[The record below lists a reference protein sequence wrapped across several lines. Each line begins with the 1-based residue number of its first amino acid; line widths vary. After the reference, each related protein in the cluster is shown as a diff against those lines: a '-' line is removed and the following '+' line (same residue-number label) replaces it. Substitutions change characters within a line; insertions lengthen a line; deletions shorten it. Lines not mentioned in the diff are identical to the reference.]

1 MRCRVAA
8 ACSRRRLASYRRRGV
23 VSGDIEENDTGMNI
37 DTTAGHAVES
47 RTLGPDQIKAA
58 ARRVLEEIFPSNDE
72 AALREVVTEDFVNHE
87 APPGVPPG
95 RDSVIVYMQL
105 LDRAF
110 SDQRWDI
117 EKVISGGDTGDFFG
131 LPATGR
137 AFDYRQMHLIR
148 MRGDR
153 GAEHWAVRDDAA
165 LHRQLT

>member
-1 MRCRVAA
+1 
-8 ACSRRRLASYRRRGV
+8 
-23 VSGDIEENDTGMNI
+23 MNI
-37 DTTAGHAVES
+37 DTTAGLAVES

-58 ARRVLEEIFPSNDE
+58 ARRVLEEIFPRNDE
-72 AALREVVTEDFVNHE
+72 TALREAVTDDFVNHE
-87 APPGVPPG
+87 APPDVPPG
-95 RDSVIVYMQL
+95 PDSVIFFMHL

-117 EKVISGGDTGDFFG
+117 EKVISEGDTVAIYCRHSGRHTGDFFG

-137 AFDYRQMHLIR
+137 AFDYRQMHLLR

-165 LHRQLT
+165 LHQQLTGENG

>member
-1 MRCRVAA
+1 
-8 ACSRRRLASYRRRGV
+8 
-23 VSGDIEENDTGMNI
+23 MNI

-58 ARRVLEEIFPSNDE
+58 ARRVLEEIFPRNDE
-72 AALREVVTEDFVNHE
+72 TALREAVTDDFVNHE
-87 APPGVPPG
+87 APPDVPPG
-95 RDSVIVYMQL
+95 PDSVIFFMHL

-117 EKVISGGDTGDFFG
+117 EKVISEGDTVAIYCRHSGRHTGDFFG

-165 LHRQLT
+165 LHRQLTGENG

>member
-1 MRCRVAA
+1 
-8 ACSRRRLASYRRRGV
+8 
-23 VSGDIEENDTGMNI
+23 MNI

-72 AALREVVTEDFVNHE
+72 AALRDVVTEDFVNHE

-95 RDSVIVYMQL
+95 PDSVVFYMQL

-117 EKVISGGDTGDFFG
+117 EKVISDGDTVAIYCRHVGRHTGDFFG

-165 LHRQLT
+165 LHRQLTGESR

>member
-1 MRCRVAA
+1 
-8 ACSRRRLASYRRRGV
+8 
-23 VSGDIEENDTGMNI
+23 MNT
-37 DTTAGHAVES
+37 DTTTGHAVES
-47 RTLGPDQIKAA
+47 RTLGPDQLKAA

-95 RDSVIVYMQL
+95 PDSVTFYMQL

-117 EKVISGGDTGDFFG
+117 ENVISEGDTVAIYCRHSGRHTGDFFG

-165 LHRQLT
+165 LHRQLTGESR

>member
-1 MRCRVAA
+1 
-8 ACSRRRLASYRRRGV
+8 
-23 VSGDIEENDTGMNI
+23 MNT
-37 DTTAGHAVES
+37 DTTTGHAVES

-95 RDSVIVYMQL
+95 PDSVVFYMQL

-117 EKVISGGDTGDFFG
+117 EKVISDGDTVAIYCRHVGRHTGDFFG

-165 LHRQLT
+165 LHRQLTGESR

>member
-1 MRCRVAA
+1 
-8 ACSRRRLASYRRRGV
+8 
-23 VSGDIEENDTGMNI
+23 MNM

-95 RDSVIVYMQL
+95 PDSVVFYMQL

-117 EKVISGGDTGDFFG
+117 EKVISDGDTVAIYCRHVGRHTGDFFG

-165 LHRQLT
+165 LHRQLTGESR

>member
-1 MRCRVAA
+1 
-8 ACSRRRLASYRRRGV
+8 
-23 VSGDIEENDTGMNI
+23 MNT
-37 DTTAGHAVES
+37 DTTTGHAVDR

-95 RDSVIVYMQL
+95 PDSVIVYMQL

-117 EKVISGGDTGDFFG
+117 EKVISEGDTVAIYCRHSGRHTGDFFG

-165 LHRQLT
+165 LHRQLTGENG

>member
-1 MRCRVAA
+1 
-8 ACSRRRLASYRRRGV
+8 
-23 VSGDIEENDTGMNI
+23 MNI

-95 RDSVIVYMQL
+95 PDSVILYMQL

-117 EKVISGGDTGDFFG
+117 EKVISEGDTVAIYCRHSGRHTGDFFG

-165 LHRQLT
+165 LHRQLTGESR

>member
-1 MRCRVAA
+1 
-8 ACSRRRLASYRRRGV
+8 
-23 VSGDIEENDTGMNI
+23 MNI
-37 DTTAGHAVES
+37 DTTARHAVES
-47 RTLGPDQIKAA
+47 RTLGPDQMKAA

-72 AALREVVTEDFVNHE
+72 TALREAVTEDFVNHE

-95 RDSVIVYMQL
+95 PDSVIFFMHL

-117 EKVISGGDTGDFFG
+117 EKVLSEGDTVAIYCRRSGRHTGDFFG

-137 AFDYRQMHLIR
+137 TFDYRQMHLIR

-165 LHRQLT
+165 LHQQLTGGNG

>member
-1 MRCRVAA
+1 
-8 ACSRRRLASYRRRGV
+8 
-23 VSGDIEENDTGMNI
+23 MNI

-95 RDSVIVYMQL
+95 PDSVIFFMHL

-117 EKVISGGDTGDFFG
+117 EKVLSEGDTVAIYCRHSGRHTGDFFG

-165 LHRQLT
+165 LHQQLTGENG

>member
-1 MRCRVAA
+1 
-8 ACSRRRLASYRRRGV
+8 
-23 VSGDIEENDTGMNI
+23 MNI

-72 AALREVVTEDFVNHE
+72 AALRNVVTEDFVNHE

-95 RDSVIVYMQL
+95 PDSVIFYMQL

-117 EKVISGGDTGDFFG
+117 EKVISEGDTVAIYCRHSGRHTGDFFG

-165 LHRQLT
+165 LHRQLTGESR

>member
-1 MRCRVAA
+1 
-8 ACSRRRLASYRRRGV
+8 
-23 VSGDIEENDTGMNI
+23 MNI

-58 ARRVLEEIFPSNDE
+58 ARRVLEEIFSRNDE
-72 AALREVVTEDFVNHE
+72 TALREAVTDDFVNHE

-95 RDSVIVYMQL
+95 PDSVIFFMHL

-117 EKVISGGDTGDFFG
+117 EKVISEGDTVAIYCRHSGRHTGDFFG

-137 AFDYRQMHLIR
+137 AFDYRQMHLLR

-165 LHRQLT
+165 LHQQLTGENG

>member
-1 MRCRVAA
+1 
-8 ACSRRRLASYRRRGV
+8 
-23 VSGDIEENDTGMNI
+23 MNI

-95 RDSVIVYMQL
+95 PDSVIFYMQL

-117 EKVISGGDTGDFFG
+117 EKVISEGDTVAIYCRHSGRHTGDFFG

-165 LHRQLT
+165 LHRQLTGENG

>member
-1 MRCRVAA
+1 
-8 ACSRRRLASYRRRGV
+8 
-23 VSGDIEENDTGMNI
+23 MNI
-37 DTTAGHAVES
+37 DTTARHAAES
-47 RTLGPDQIKAA
+47 RTLAPDEMKAA

-72 AALREVVTEDFVNHE
+72 PALRQGLTEDFVNHE

-95 RDSVIVYMQL
+95 PESAISFMRL

-110 SDQRWDI
+110 SDQRWTI
-117 EKVISGGDTGDFFG
+117 EKVISDGDTVAIYCRHSGRHTGDFFG

-137 AFDYRQMHLIR
+137 TFEYRQMHLVR

-165 LHRQLT
+165 LHRQLTGESR

>member
-1 MRCRVAA
+1 
-8 ACSRRRLASYRRRGV
+8 
-23 VSGDIEENDTGMNI
+23 MNI

-95 RDSVIVYMQL
+95 PDSVIFYMQL

-117 EKVISGGDTGDFFG
+117 EKVISEGDTVAIYCRHSGRHTGDFFG

-165 LHRQLT
+165 LHRQLTGESR

>member
-1 MRCRVAA
+1 
-8 ACSRRRLASYRRRGV
+8 
-23 VSGDIEENDTGMNI
+23 MNI

-95 RDSVIVYMQL
+95 PDSVIFYMQL

-117 EKVISGGDTGDFFG
+117 EKVISEGDTVAIYCRHSGRHTGDFLG

-165 LHRQLT
+165 LHQQLTGENG

>member
-1 MRCRVAA
+1 
-8 ACSRRRLASYRRRGV
+8 
-23 VSGDIEENDTGMNI
+23 MNI

-95 RDSVIVYMQL
+95 PDSVIVYMQL

-117 EKVISGGDTGDFFG
+117 EKVISEGDTVAIYCRHSGRHTGDFFG

-165 LHRQLT
+165 LHRQLTGENG

>member
-1 MRCRVAA
+1 
-8 ACSRRRLASYRRRGV
+8 
-23 VSGDIEENDTGMNI
+23 MNT
-37 DTTAGHAVES
+37 DTTTGHAVES
-47 RTLGPDQIKAA
+47 RTLGPDQLKAA

-72 AALREVVTEDFVNHE
+72 TALREAVTEDFVNHE

-95 RDSVIVYMQL
+95 PDSVVFYMQL

-117 EKVISGGDTGDFFG
+117 EKVISDGDTVAIYCRHVGRHTGDFFG

-137 AFDYRQMHLIR
+137 AFDCRQMHLIR

-165 LHRQLT
+165 LHRQLTGESR

>member
-1 MRCRVAA
+1 
-8 ACSRRRLASYRRRGV
+8 
-23 VSGDIEENDTGMNI
+23 MNI

-72 AALREVVTEDFVNHE
+72 AALREVVTQDFVNHE

-95 RDSVIVYMQL
+95 PDSVIVFMRL

-117 EKVISGGDTGDFFG
+117 EKVISEGDTVAIYCRHSGRHTGDFFG

-165 LHRQLT
+165 LHRQLTGESR

>member
-1 MRCRVAA
+1 
-8 ACSRRRLASYRRRGV
+8 
-23 VSGDIEENDTGMNI
+23 MNI
-37 DTTAGHAVES
+37 NTTAGHAVES

-95 RDSVIVYMQL
+95 PDSVIVYMQL

-117 EKVISGGDTGDFFG
+117 EKVISEGDTVAIYCRHSGRHTGDFFG

-165 LHRQLT
+165 LHQQLTGENG

>member
-1 MRCRVAA
+1 
-8 ACSRRRLASYRRRGV
+8 
-23 VSGDIEENDTGMNI
+23 MNI

-72 AALREVVTEDFVNHE
+72 AALRDVVTEDFVNHE

-95 RDSVIVYMQL
+95 PDSVIFYMQL

-117 EKVISGGDTGDFFG
+117 EKVISEGDTVAIYCRHSGRHTGDFFG

-165 LHRQLT
+165 LHRQLTGESR